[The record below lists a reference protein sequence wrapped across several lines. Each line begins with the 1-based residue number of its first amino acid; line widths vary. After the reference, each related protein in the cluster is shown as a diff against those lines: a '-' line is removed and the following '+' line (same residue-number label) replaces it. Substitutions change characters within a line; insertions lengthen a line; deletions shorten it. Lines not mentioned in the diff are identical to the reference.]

1 MENTP
6 QIPPAYRG
14 PADNPSQSPSFQAA
28 FQEYSSA
35 PTQQAYQQ
43 APLNQPYPPYQQY
56 PQAQPNQDAR
66 ANPQTVAP
74 KRKAGRYSWMRN
86 ASGKALM
93 LRGALMAVVGIA
105 ITAISYANAQ
115 SQADSG
121 GTGYYVVTSGLIV
134 FGVLYFFIGLFRWL
148 RTRRRR

>member
-14 PADNPSQSPSFQAA
+14 PADNPSQSPSFQ
-28 FQEYSSA
+28 EYASA
-35 PTQQAYQQ
+35 PTQQAYQR

-56 PQAQPNQDAR
+56 PQAQPNQGAL
-66 ANPQTVAP
+66 ANPQQVTP
-74 KRKAGRYSWMRN
+74 KPKAKRYSWLRN
-86 ASGKALM
+86 ASGKSLM

-105 ITAISYANAQ
+105 ITAISYAYAQ

-148 RTRRRR
+148 RTGRRR

>member
-6 QIPPAYRG
+6 QMPPAYRG

-28 FQEYSSA
+28 FQEYASV
-35 PTQQAYQQ
+35 PTQQVYQQ
-43 APLNQPYPPYQQY
+43 APLTQPYPPYQQY
-56 PQAQPNQDAR
+56 PQAQPAQGTL

-74 KRKAGRYSWMRN
+74 KRKAGRYSWIRN
-86 ASGKALM
+86 TSGKALM

>member
-6 QIPPAYRG
+6 QMPPAYRG

-28 FQEYSSA
+28 FQEYASA

-56 PQAQPNQDAR
+56 PQAQPNQGAQ
-66 ANPQTVAP
+66 ANPQKVAP
-74 KRKAGRYSWMRN
+74 KRKAGRYSWLRN

-93 LRGALMAVVGIA
+93 IRGALMAVVRIA
-105 ITAISYANAQ
+105 ITAITYANAQ
-115 SQADSG
+115 SQADSDG
-121 GTGYYVVTSGLIV
+121 SRFYFVLPPLIL
-134 FGVLYFFIGLFRWL
+134 FCAVLFFIGTFPL
-148 RTRRRR
+148 RALLR

>member
-6 QIPPAYRG
+6 QMPPAYRG

-43 APLNQPYPPYQQY
+43 APLNQPYPQYQQY
-56 PQAQPNQDAR
+56 PQTQPNQGAR
-66 ANPQTVAP
+66 ANPQTAAP
-74 KRKAGRYSWMRN
+74 KRKAGRYSWLRN

-93 LRGALMAVVGIA
+93 IRGALMAVVGIV
-105 ITAISYANAQ
+105 ITAVSYANAQ

-121 GTGYYVVTSGLIV
+121 GTGYYVVFTGLIV
-134 FGVLYFFIGLFRWL
+134 FGVIYFFIGLFRWL
-148 RTRRRR
+148 ATRRRR

>member
-6 QIPPAYRG
+6 QMPPAYRG

-28 FQEYSSA
+28 FQEYTSA

-43 APLNQPYPPYQQY
+43 APLNQPYPQYQQY
-56 PQAQPNQDAR
+56 PQAQPNQGAQ
-66 ANPQTVAP
+66 ANPQTAAP
-74 KRKAGRYSWMRN
+74 KRKARRYSWLRN

-93 LRGALMAVVGIA
+93 IRGALMAVVGIA
-105 ITAISYANAQ
+105 ITVISYANAQ

-121 GTGYYVVTSGLIV
+121 GTGHYVVFTRLLV
-134 FGVLYFFIGLFRWL
+134 FGMIYFFIRPFRCAVSP
-148 RTRRRR
+148 R

>member
-6 QIPPAYRG
+6 QMPPAYRG
-14 PADNPSQSPSFQAA
+14 PADNPSQSPSFQ
-28 FQEYSSA
+28 EYASA

-56 PQAQPNQDAR
+56 PQAQPTQGAL
-66 ANPQTVAP
+66 AHPQTVTP
-74 KRKAGRYSWMRN
+74 KRKAGRYGWLRN

-93 LRGALMAVVGIA
+93 IRGALMAVVGIA

-134 FGVLYFFIGLFRWL
+134 FGVLYFFIGLVRWL
-148 RTRRRR
+148 RTRRR

>member
-6 QIPPAYRG
+6 QMPPAYRG
-14 PADNPSQSPSFQAA
+14 PADNPSQSPSFQ
-28 FQEYSSA
+28 EYASA

-56 PQAQPNQDAR
+56 PQAQPTQGAL
-66 ANPQTVAP
+66 AHPQTVTP
-74 KRKAGRYSWMRN
+74 KRKAGRYSWLRN

-93 LRGALMAVVGIA
+93 IRGALMAVVGIA

-121 GTGYYVVTSGLIV
+121 GTGYYIVTSGLIV
-134 FGVLYFFIGLFRWL
+134 FGVLYFFIGLVRWL
-148 RTRRRR
+148 RTRRR